1 VIIAIDGPAGSGK
14 SSTAKEVAR
23 RVSALYIDTGAMYR
37 AVALSCLRHDLT
49 PESDRLFEHL
59 QRINIEFES
68 SDTGL
73 HVFLDGEDVSDAI
86 RDSKISE
93 WSSRF
98 SKMPAVRERLV
109 SIQRELAKNEV
120 NAGGKVVMEGRDI
133 GTVVFPHAELK
144 VFLRAD
150 PAIRAERRVKQLQEK
165 GTQADVQTILREII
179 ERDTRD
185 ESREMSP
192 LVKAADAIEL
202 DTSGL
207 SFEEQVENIIGLI
220 QGNG

>member
-1 VIIAIDGPAGSGK
+1 MIIAIDGPAGSGK

-37 AVALSCLRHDLT
+37 AVALSCLRHDLI